1 MQQVTPVEVGLEPG
15 GSVVATGTLAF
26 LFTDIAGSTRL
37 WELMPSAMTDALGR
51 HDTILRE
58 AIESSSGT
66 VVKTTGDG
74 MMAVF
79 PTAGAAVEATID
91 AQRALASVGWG
102 ETGPLHVRMAVNAG
116 DAERRGD
123 DYFGPTINRTAR
135 LMAVGNG
142 GQVLLSSAAA
152 ALAAER
158 LPTDASLRDL
168 GEYRLRDLG
177 RPERVYQLV
186 HPDLQASFPA
196 LHALDDVAV
205 RLPTLTTFVGRANEL
220 ASVERLLSDEPVRLL
235 TLTGPG
241 GTGKTSLAIR
251 AARDVSD
258 RFRDGVMFVD
268 VSMCRD
274 ADSLV
279 LALGRAAGVG
289 EIPDRPLREE
299 LVERLR
305 DRETLLLLDNFEQVR
320 AGAQVTTE
328 LLDACPTMKLFV
340 TSREPLHVR
349 VEHIYLVPPLDVPP
363 ATRGRVSAD
372 EVRGIEAIQLFVER
386 ARAVRPD
393 FAITDDNAAA
403 VAEIC
408 RRLDG
413 LPLAIELAAARLQL
427 FSPESLRDRLGQG
440 LDLLRSSTRDLPER
454 QQTLRGTIDWSYEL
468 LDPVE
473 QRLFERLSVFEGA
486 DVSAIEAVSAAGDA
500 AADPE
505 RGAAATVDCIGP
517 LGSLIEKSLVR
528 QLDVTD
534 GEPRVVMLGTIREFA
549 TEQLDRRPEAAAVR
563 RAHASYYAEL
573 ASTMKDELIA
583 GARDRTL
590 MGIAAEAGNLRIAWR
605 FWMAESDLGR
615 LGSLAGSL
623 LSLNEARGW
632 YQDTVELTT
641 DMLAR
646 LADATDAPVGKEI
659 ALRMTLARALL
670 ATRGFTPEVVDEYT
684 KALDLFER
692 GEILSGQ
699 HYSVL
704 RGLANLYILRSEF
717 DKAAKLA
724 ERILALADAEDDNGM
739 RISGHLIVGST
750 QAFTGRL
757 REGLAHLDT
766 AIGLFKANPDLAQ
779 GSRVGQDPRVACLT
793 TSAFSLWL
801 LGFPDRAVE
810 RADAA
815 IALSDQLGNPYTSA
829 YARFHSGFLHLWR
842 REPELVLDRA
852 IRLQEIAEEYDFRV
866 WSAIGSCLLGAAQ
879 TGLGRLEEGLARSRE
894 GMAAY
899 HGIAAPPVFVPM
911 LQFMD
916 AGSRGR
922 AGRPA
927 EALPLVQAAIE
938 LVGGVASP
946 ALIVPEMNLLRGD
959 LLRDT
964 GDDQGALNAWTQALE
979 TARLIEARLPE
990 LRALTRLAGIAQGR
1004 ERDQS
1009 MDALR
1014 AVYGGIAEGRDTAD
1028 LQEAS
1033 ALLAQ

>member
-1 MQQVTPVEVGLEPG
+1 MQEVEIREDAAVG
-15 GSVVATGTLAF
+15 TGTLAF

-37 WELMPSAMTDALGR
+37 WETLPAAMTDALGR
-51 HDTILRE
+51 HDAVLRE

-79 PTAGAAVEATID
+79 PTAGDGVSAAIG
-91 AQRALASVGWG
+91 AQRALAAVPWG
-102 ETGPLHVRMAVNAG
+102 ETGPLHVRMAINAG

-158 LPTDASLRDL
+158 LPADTSLRDL

-205 RLPTLTTFVGRANEL
+205 RLPTLATFVGRASEL
-220 ASVERLLSDEPVRLL
+220 AAVEGLLGDGSVRLL

-251 AARDVSD
+251 AAGALAD
-258 RFRDGVMFVD
+258 RYRDGVMFVD

-274 ADSLV
+274 ADGL
-279 LALGRAAGVG
+279 LIALGRAAGVG
-289 EIPDRPLREE
+289 EMPDRPLREE
-299 LVERLR
+299 LTERLR
-305 DRETLLLLDNFEQVR
+305 DRDTLLLLDNFEQVM
-320 AGAQVTTE
+320 AGARVTTE
-328 LLDACPTMKLFV
+328 LLDACPSITLLV

-349 VEHIYLVPPLDVPP
+349 VEHVYPVPPLDVPP
-363 ATRGRVSAD
+363 ATRGRISAD
-372 EVRGIEAIQLFVER
+372 QVQGIESIQLFVER

-393 FAITDDNAAA
+393 FAVTDDNAAA
-403 VAEIC
+403 VGEIC

-427 FSPESLRDRLGQG
+427 FSPEALRDRLSQG

-454 QQTLRGTIDWSYEL
+454 QRTLRGTIDWSYQL
-468 LDPVE
+468 LEPAE

-486 DVSAIEAVSAAGDA
+486 DIRAIEAVSAAGDA
-500 AADPE
+500 AAEDPIA
-505 RGAAATVDCIGP
+505 RSDDSRSTSIDCIGT

-528 QLDVTD
+528 QQEVMT
-534 GEPRVVMLGTIREFA
+534 GEPRIVMLGTIREYA
-549 TEQLDRRPEAAAVR
+549 TEQLDPRPEADAVR
-563 RAHASYYAEL
+563 RAHAGYYADL
-573 ASTMKDELIA
+573 AGSLKDELM
-583 GARDRTL
+583 GGDRDRA
-590 MGIAAEAGNLRIAWR
+590 IAAVAAEAGNLRTAWR
-605 FWMAESDLGR
+605 FWLEQSDVGR
-615 LGSLAGSL
+615 LGYLAGSL

-632 YQDTVELTT
+632 YQDTVELAT
-641 DMLAR
+641 DMLAL

-684 KALDLFER
+684 RALELFER

-717 DKAAKLA
+717 DKAAELA
-724 ERILALADAEDDNGM
+724 ERILALADVEDDAGM

-757 REGLAHLDT
+757 RDGLAHLDT
-766 AIGLFKANPDLAQ
+766 AIGLFKANPNLAQ
-779 GSRVGQDPRVACLT
+779 GSRVGHDPRVASLT
-793 TSAFSLWL
+793 TSAFSLWM

-815 IALSDQLGNPYTSA
+815 IAMSDRLGNPYTAA

-899 HGIAAPPVFVPM
+899 HGIVAPPVFVPM

-927 EALPLVQAAIE
+927 EALPLVVTAID
-938 LVGGVASP
+938 LVGGVDSP
-946 ALIVPEMNLLRGD
+946 ALIVPEMNVLRGD

-964 GDDQGALNAWTQALE
+964 GSTDAAVDAWTHALA
-979 TARLIEARLPE
+979 TSRRIEARLPE
-990 LRALTRLAGIAQGR
+990 LRALTRLAGAVEGAERVGR
-1004 ERDQS
+1004 VEE
-1009 MDALR
+1009 LR
-1014 AVYGGIAEGRDTAD
+1014 AVYAGFTEGHDTAD
-1028 LQEAS
+1028 LREAA
-1033 ALLAQ
+1033 ALLD